1 METQSIDNEFLTVK
15 QAAVFLKR
23 SRGNIYNLV
32 SAGKLPHFKP
42 GGKSVL
48 FRRAELEQWVEA
60 SRVPSNDEIA
70 AQAASR

>member
-1 METQSIDNEFLTVK
+1 MNDEYLNVQ
-15 QAAVFLKR
+15 QAAAFLKR

-48 FRRAELEQWVEA
+48 FRRAELEQWIEN